1 MSNVLSGLCISKSG
15 IDLHCISSKGGS
27 FESSG
32 NEPLYVMVLA
42 SLSTSLAALFSAHP
56 SELTVLT
63 LPTQLNA
70 RERYLIEA
78 TVKAEGINSR
88 LVFDHIDAYI
98 SRMTL
103 TELTPDTRIFLFVEG
118 TPTNFTARLLNIRH
132 QGSQRIQHPIRTHT
146 VSGNSFSSLVELIG
160 QVIAWMQLQNYKL
173 SRVVFLDIDRKTA
186 RVALSHITI
195 PCPVFHACGADLARY
210 AAAYAFAH
218 AEELREP
225 DDPSPTS
232 MGMTIAMPM
241 APSPISILTADG
253 TPLQIV
259 PGHDCLPIGQSILLT
274 TARDNQSR
282 VAVELVL
289 GNHTA
294 EICNVFSKVVLDGLK
309 PMPKGQPR
317 IWVTVMITAGQQGS
331 KVEVLQEI
339 KGAAPAARIEVQLP
353 SPFVGLPTD
362 KIQSYV
368 RGDQLTHG
376 AAIIR
381 ALPED

>member
-1 MSNVLSGLCISKSG
+1 MSNMLSGLCISKSG
-15 IDLHCISSKGGS
+15 IDLYCISSKDGS

-32 NEPLYVMVLA
+32 NEPLHVMVST

-88 LVFDHIDAYI
+88 FVFDHIDAYI
-98 SRMTL
+98 AGMTL
-103 TELTPDTRIFLFVEG
+103 TELLNTGIFLFIEA
-118 TPTNFTARLLNIRH
+118 TPTSFTARLLNIRH
-132 QGSQRIQHPIRTHT
+132 QGSLRIQHPIRTHT
-146 VSGNSFSSLVELIG
+146 VSGSSFRSLVELIG
-160 QVIAWMQLQNYKL
+160 QVIAWMSLQNCKL

-195 PCPVFHACGADLARY
+195 PCPMFHACGADLARY

-232 MGMTIAMPM
+232 MGMTIGMPM

-253 TPLQIV
+253 TPFQIV
-259 PGHDCLPIGQSILLT
+259 PGHDCLPIGQSVLLT

-294 EICNVFSKVVLDGLK
+294 EIRNVSSRVVLDGLR

-339 KGAAPAARIEVQLP
+339 KGAPPAARIEVQLP

-362 KIQSYV
+362 KIQAYV
-368 RGDQLTHG
+368 RGDQRTH
-376 AAIIR
+376 AAAVIR

>member
-15 IDLHCISSKGGS
+15 IDLHCISSKDGS

-32 NEPLYVMVLA
+32 NEPLYVMVST
-42 SLSTSLAALFSAHP
+42 SLSTSLAALFNAHP

-63 LPTQLNA
+63 LPTQLNP

-98 SRMTL
+98 SGMTL
-103 TELTPDTRIFLFVEG
+103 TDLTPDTRIFMFVEA
-118 TPTNFTARLLNIRH
+118 TPTSFTARLLNIRH

-146 VSGNSFSSLVELIG
+146 VSGSSFSSLVELIG
-160 QVIAWMQLQNYKL
+160 QVIAWMVLQNCKL
-173 SRVVFLDIDRKTA
+173 SRVVFLDIDRRTA
-186 RVALSHITI
+186 RVALSRITI
-195 PCPVFHACGADLARY
+195 PCPMFHACGADLARY

-259 PGHDCLPIGQSILLT
+259 PGHDCLPIGQSVLLT

-294 EICNVFSKVVLDGLK
+294 EIHSVFSRVVLDGLR
-309 PMPKGQPR
+309 PMPKGKPR

-339 KGAAPAARIEVQLP
+339 KGAPPAARVEVQLP
-353 SPFVGLPTD
+353 SPFVGLPTE
-362 KIQSYV
+362 KIQAYV
-368 RGDQLTHG
+368 RGDQLAH
-376 AAIIR
+376 AAAVIR

>member
-1 MSNVLSGLCISKSG
+1 MSNMLSGLCISKSG
-15 IDLHCISSKGGS
+15 IDLHNISSKDGS

-32 NEPLYVMVLA
+32 NEPLYVMVST

-63 LPTQLNA
+63 LPTQMNA
-70 RERYLIEA
+70 RERYLIEV

-88 LVFDHIDAYI
+88 LVFDHVDAYI
-98 SRMTL
+98 SGMTL
-103 TELTPDTRIFLFVEG
+103 TELIPDTRIFLFVEA

-132 QGSQRIQHPIRTHT
+132 QGSQRNQHPIRTHT
-146 VSGNSFSSLVELIG
+146 VSGSSFSSLVELIG
-160 QVIAWMQLQNYKL
+160 QVITWTSLQNYKL
-173 SRVVFLDIDRKTA
+173 SRVVFLDIARKTA
-186 RVALSHITI
+186 RVALSHIAI

-259 PGHDCLPIGQSILLT
+259 PGHDCLPIGQSVLLT

-294 EICNVFSKVVLDGLK
+294 EIRNVFSRVVLDGLK

-317 IWVTVMITAGQQGS
+317 IWVTVMITASQQGS

-339 KGAAPAARIEVQLP
+339 KGAPPAARIEVQLP

-368 RGDQLTHG
+368 RGDQLTHT
-376 AAIIR
+376 AAVIC